1 MDTAAYLRS
10 QGWAGHGHAL
20 HHSGRGLT
28 KPLAMNQKN
37 NVLGIGKKK
46 HDAHADQWWARAFD
60 ETLKGINTTRDVDT
74 GATQSI
80 QLGSGAQAL
89 QMAGRGGAKWG
100 GGKGLYGHFVRG
112 ESLSGTLTPEESTST
127 PTSKDEHEV
136 KLEKPEEAVIEAVPK
151 EKKKKSK
158 RRRCREVEAGTPGEA
173 NSGDHV
179 SGRGSDDPSEERKR
193 AISKEQKKSKKR
205 KYRDAEAGAM
215 AEAAGIAIATVPVQA
230 CGLTSINT
238 GQDQQQIVAQ
248 DLGKVEQ
255 VESSQRKKFWESILG
270 PASTPGDTQ
279 PAQRPNEPVEKPK
292 SLRDPEK
299 KENGHRQKNKTQ
311 RQMLDEEL
319 AKANRVREKKI
330 IDPELRKAR
339 IARKNDRHK
348 AIRTKQM
355 IEDDRES
362 YRKVWR
368 GEVPKLDRGKK
379 KNWQFCTS
387 FKVGGG

>member
-1 MDTAAYLRS
+1 MDTAAYLHS

-20 HHSGRGLT
+20 HHSGRGIT
-28 KPLAMNQKN
+28 KPLAVNQKN

-60 ETLKGINTTRDVDT
+60 ETLKGINTTKDVNT
-74 GATQSI
+74 GATQSV

-89 QMAGRGGAKWG
+89 QMAGRGGARWG

-112 ESLSGTLTPEESTST
+112 ESLGGTLTPEEGTST
-127 PTSKDEHEV
+127 PTSRGENEV
-136 KLEKPEEAVIEAVPK
+136 KLEEPDDDVIEAVPK
-151 EKKKKSK
+151 EKRKKSK
-158 RRRCREVEAGTPGEA
+158 RRKHREVEASTPGEA
-173 NSGDHV
+173 SAGDHV
-179 SGRGSDDPSEERKR
+179 PVRGLDGAREEAER
-193 AISKEQKKSKKR
+193 AVLKERRKSKKR
-205 KYRDAEAGAM
+205 KQRDAEAVAV
-215 AEAAGIAIATVPVQA
+215 AEAAEIAIATAPIQV
-230 CGLTSINT
+230 CGFTPINT
-238 GQDQQQIVAQ
+238 GQDPA
-248 DLGKVEQ
+248 KVEQ
-255 VESSQRKKFWESILG
+255 VKSPQRQKFWESILG
-270 PASTPGDTQ
+270 PASTPEDTQ
-279 PAQRPNEPVEKPK
+279 PAQRLNEPIEKPK

-299 KENGHRQKNKTQ
+299 KEKRHRQKNKTQ
-311 RQMLDEEL
+311 RQILDEKL

-362 YRKVWR
+362 YRKLWR
-368 GEVPKLDRGKK
+368 GEVPMLDRGKK

-387 FKVGGG
+387 FTVGGG